1 MSDTTD
7 APPRDPERWEKCMRL
22 ARTLLMVGDDDRD
35 LVKEY
40 LEILI
45 DRGLPKTD
53 APKKVLI
60 VGAGIAGLV
69 SGWLLKS
76 AGHDVTIIEANG
88 NRIGGRL
95 KTFRYDQWRPDL
107 PSPFR
112 DPRQYGEAGAMRL
125 PNFHPLTLA
134 LVDRLGLKR
143 RLFYNVDVE
152 PGTGNGA
159 VPPVVYRP
167 FDGSGEWRNGPDV
180 ELVAPTKR
188 NNAWIRVNGVQTRKR
203 EYNAAP
209 RDVNASFGMP
219 DALCGTTTND
229 LVNRAIDFVRDYYS
243 EVGPDGKRVNKPF
256 EAWVEGW
263 ARVIY
268 DFDAFSMWGFLK
280 EAAGMRDETIE
291 AVGTI
296 ENLTSRLPLSFFHSF
311 LGRSDINP
319 NATYWEIEGGTW
331 RLPYAFL
338 SFLRDEIVLGRRMV
352 QMEYWDPARDC
363 SQCAHVGPD
372 GPRVWINTVDEATDE
387 DRGGKRARAPEFQA
401 FTGDVA
407 IVTVPFSSLR
417 HVIVDPLLSYKKRR
431 AIIELHYDSAT
442 KVLLEFSKRW
452 WEFGEGDWKREMEAI
467 RPGLHAEY
475 EARSDDESGTGRT
488 DLLGADPAV
497 DETRIAGREKA
508 FYAELRH
515 PRAPGRE
522 ASGVVGGGSIT
533 DNPNRFMY
541 YPSHPVPGSEGG
553 VVLASYSWAD
563 DAARWDSMSDDE
575 RYAFALRGLQAIHGR
590 RIEVFYT
597 GHGQTQSW
605 LRNRY
610 AFGEAAVFTPG
621 QLTQLHMDIF
631 TAEGP
636 VHFAGEH
643 TSLKH
648 AWIEG
653 AVESAVRAALEV
665 SGGAPAAGGGA
676 AAGGANAEGGG
687 TTVID
692 GSAEAGSTVAA
703 AVLDGGAEGGR

>member
-1 MSDTTD
+1 MTTTEN
-7 APPRDPERWEKCMRL
+7 AAPRDPERWETCLRL
-22 ARTLLMVGDDDRD
+22 ARTLLMVGDGDRD
-35 LVKEY
+35 LVKQY

-45 DRGLPKTD
+45 DKGLPR
-53 APKKVLI
+53 ASEPKKVLI

-69 SGWLLKS
+69 SGWLLKN

-107 PSPFR
+107 GAPFR

-134 LVDRLGLKR
+134 LVDSLGLER
-143 RLFYNVDVE
+143 RLFYNVDVQ

-159 VPPVVYRP
+159 VPPVVYKP
-167 FDGSGEWRNGPDV
+167 FDGSGTWRNGPDV
-180 ELVAPTKR
+180 DFVAPAKR
-188 NNAWIRVNGVQTRKR
+188 NNAWIRVNGLQTRKR
-203 EYNAAP
+203 EYNKDP
-209 RDVNASFGMP
+209 RDINASFGMP
-219 DALCGTTTND
+219 EELRGTTTND
-229 LVNRAIDFVRDYYS
+229 LVNGAVDFVRDYYS
-243 EVGPDGKRVNKPF
+243 ELDAQGNRVNKPF
-256 EAWVEGW
+256 EQWVEGW

-280 EAAGMRDETIE
+280 EVAGMADGTIE

-319 NATYWEIEGGTW
+319 SATYWEIEGGTW

-352 QMEYWDPARDC
+352 QMEYWHPDRDC
-363 SQCAHVGPD
+363 AQCTHVRED
-372 GPRVWINTVDEATDE
+372 GPRVWIKTVDEAADE
-387 DRGGKRARAPEFQA
+387 DRGGTRTREPEFQE

-452 WEFGEGDWKREMEAI
+452 WEFTEADWKREMEAV
-467 RPGLHAEY
+467 RPGLYAEY
-475 EARSDDESGTGRT
+475 QDRSNAEKDSGRT
-488 DLLGADPAV
+488 ALLGADPAV

-508 FYAELRH
+508 YYAALRH
-515 PRAPGRE
+515 ERAPERE
-522 ASGVVGGGSIT
+522 ASEIVGGGSLT

-563 DAARWDSMSDDE
+563 DASRWDSMSDDE
-575 RYAFALRGLQAIHGR
+575 RYVFALRGLQTLHGR

-621 QLTQLHMDIF
+621 QLTQLHLDIP

-653 AVESAVRAALEV
+653 AVESAVRVALEV
-665 SGGAPAAGGGA
+665 NGGVVDAGAGAGGRGTGGGGTVVSA
-676 AAGGANAEGGG
+676 TAGGADAVDGG
-687 TTVID
+687 V
-692 GSAEAGSTVAA
+692 EAG
-703 AVLDGGAEGGR
+703 R

>member
-1 MSDTTD
+1 MSDATEFR
-7 APPRDPERWEKCMRL
+7 PSDPERWATCQRL
-22 ARTLLMVGDDDRD
+22 ARTLLMVGDGDRD
-35 LVKEY
+35 LVKQY
-40 LEILI
+40 LEILNSAE
-45 DRGLPKTD
+45 GLGKTS
-53 APKKVLI
+53 APKRVLI

-69 SGWLLKS
+69 AGWLLKR
-76 AGHDVTIIEANG
+76 AGHHVTIIEANG

-107 PSPFR
+107 GAPFR
-112 DPRQYGEAGAMRL
+112 DRRQYAEAGAMRL
-125 PNFHPLTLA
+125 PNFHPLTLS
-134 LVDRLGLKR
+134 LVDQLGLPR

-152 PGTGNGA
+152 PGTGTGT
-159 VPPVVYRP
+159 VPPVTYTP

-180 ELVAPTKR
+180 PFEPPVKR
-188 NNAWIRVNGVQTRKR
+188 NRTWIRVNGLQVRKS
-203 EYNAAP
+203 EYAAGP
-209 RDVNASFGMP
+209 AEINASFGVP
-219 DALCGTTTND
+219 QPQLGTNTNQ
-229 LVNRAIDFVRDYYS
+229 LVNDVVDKVRDYYS
-243 EVGPDGKRVNKPF
+243 YLDGEGRRVNKPF
-256 EAWVEGW
+256 REWVDGW

-268 DFDAFSMWGFLK
+268 DFDAYSMWGFLK
-280 EAAGMRDETIE
+280 EHGGFSDATIE

-338 SFLRDEIVLGRRMV
+338 AFLRDEIVMGRRLV
-352 QMEYWDPARDC
+352 QMEYWHPDRDC
-363 SQCAHVGPD
+363 RQCTHVGPD
-372 GPRVWINTVDEATDE
+372 GPRVWIKTVGEEADE
-387 DRGGKRARAPEFQA
+387 DRGGTGPRTPEFQE

-407 IVTVPFSSLR
+407 IVTIPFSSLR
-417 HVIVDPLLSYKKRR
+417 HVIIDPLLSYRKRR

-452 WEFGEGDWKREMEAI
+452 WEFTEEEWEREMEAV
-467 RPGLHAEY
+467 RPGLYREFQAQSER
-475 EARSDDESGTGRT
+475 ESDSGRT
-488 DLLGADPAV
+488 ALLGADPDV

-515 PRAPGRE
+515 QHAPGRE
-522 ASGVVGGGSIT
+522 ATNVFGGGSLT
-533 DNPNRFMY
+533 DNPNRFLY
-541 YPSHPVPGSEGG
+541 YPSHPVPGSDGG

-563 DAARWDSMSDDE
+563 DASRWDSMSDDE
-575 RYAFALRGLQAIHGR
+575 RYAFALRGLQSIHGR

-621 QLTQLHMDIF
+621 QLTQFHLDIPA
-631 TAEGP
+631 AEGP

-653 AVESAVRAALEV
+653 AVESAVRVALEV
-665 SGGAPAAGGGA
+665 NGGAIP
-676 AAGGANAEGGG
+676 
-687 TTVID
+687 
-692 GSAEAGSTVAA
+692 GS
-703 AVLDGGAEGGR
+703 

>member
-1 MSDTTD
+1 MTDTT
-7 APPRDPERWEKCMRL
+7 PFIPSDPDRWATCQRL
-22 ARTLLMVGDDDRD
+22 ARTLLMVGEGDRD
-35 LVKEY
+35 LVKQY
-40 LEILI
+40 LEILNRK
-45 DRGLPKTD
+45 DGLPKTSE
-53 APKKVLI
+53 PKKVLI

-69 SGWLLKS
+69 AGWLLKQ
-76 AGHDVTIIEANG
+76 AGHHVTLIEANG

-107 PSPFR
+107 GSPFR
-112 DPRQYGEAGAMRL
+112 DRNQYAEAGAMRL
-125 PNFHPLTLA
+125 PNFHPLTLS
-134 LVDRLGLKR
+134 LVDRLGLPR

-152 PGTGNGA
+152 PGTGTGT
-159 VPPVVYRP
+159 VPPVTYTP

-180 ELVAPTKR
+180 PFEPPVKR
-188 NNAWIRVNGVQTRKR
+188 NRTWIRVNGLQVRKS
-203 EYNAAP
+203 EYGDGPAEI
-209 RDVNASFGMP
+209 NASFGVP
-219 DALCGTTTND
+219 QGQLGITTNQ
-229 LVNRAIDFVRDYYS
+229 LVNDAVDKVRDYYS
-243 EVGPDGKRVNKPF
+243 YVDAGGRRVNKPF
-256 EAWVEGW
+256 AEWVDGW

-268 DFDAFSMWGFLK
+268 DFDAYSMWGFLK
-280 EAAGMRDETIE
+280 EHGGFSDETIE

-338 SFLRDEIVLGRRMV
+338 DVLRDEIVLGRRLV
-352 QMEYWDPARDC
+352 QMEYWHPDRVC
-363 SQCAHVGPD
+363 RQCTHVGPD
-372 GPRVWINTVDEATDE
+372 GPRVWIKTVGEEAHE
-387 DRGGKRARAPEFQA
+387 DRGGTRTRPPEFQE

-407 IVTVPFSSLR
+407 IVTIPFSSLR
-417 HVIVDPLLSYKKRR
+417 HVIIDPLLSYKKRR

-452 WEFGEGDWKREMEAI
+452 WEFTEEEWERELEKVQ
-467 RPGLHAEY
+467 PGMYRKYAAWSEN
-475 EARSDDESGTGRT
+475 EQETNRT
-488 DLLGADPAV
+488 TMLGADPDV

-515 PRAPGRE
+515 QRAPDRE
-522 ASGVVGGGSIT
+522 ATNVFGGGSLT

-541 YPSHPVPGSEGG
+541 YPSHPVPGSDGG

-563 DAARWDSMSDDE
+563 DASRWDSMSDDE
-575 RYAFALRGLQAIHGR
+575 RYAFALRGLQSIHGR

-597 GHGQTQSW
+597 GQGQTQSW

-621 QLTQLHMDIF
+621 QLTQFHLDIP

-653 AVESAVRAALEV
+653 AVESAVRVALEV
-665 SGGAPAAGGGA
+665 NGGAK
-676 AAGGANAEGGG
+676 
-687 TTVID
+687 
-692 GSAEAGSTVAA
+692 AGS
-703 AVLDGGAEGGR
+703 

>member
-1 MSDTTD
+1 MTDNTTPFDQDRWDT
-7 APPRDPERWEKCMRL
+7 CVRL
-22 ARTLLMVGDDDRD
+22 ARMLLMMDDDGRD
-35 LVKEY
+35 LVKQY

-45 DRGLPKTD
+45 DKGLPKTSE
-53 APKKVLI
+53 PKRVLI

-69 SGWLLKS
+69 SGWLLKE
-76 AGHDVTIIEANG
+76 AGHHVTIIEANG

-112 DPRQYGEAGAMRL
+112 DRRQYAEAGAMRL

-134 LVDRLGLKR
+134 LVDKLGLRR

-152 PGTGNGA
+152 PDTGSGT
-159 VPPVVYRP
+159 VPPAIYTP
-167 FDGSGEWRNGPDV
+167 FDGSGTWGHEPEV
-180 ELVAPTKR
+180 PFVAPTPR
-188 NNAWIRVNGVQTRKR
+188 NQTWIRVNGMQVRKS

-209 RDVNASFGMP
+209 AAINATFNM
-219 DALCGTTTND
+219 AERLCGTTTND
-229 LVNRAIDFVRDYYS
+229 LVNQAVDKVRDYYS
-243 EVGPDGKRVNKPF
+243 TVGPDGRRVNKPVP
-256 EAWVEGW
+256 EWVEGW

-268 DFDAFSMWGFLK
+268 DFDPYSMWGFLK
-280 EAAGMRDETIE
+280 EHGGFSDEAIE

-319 NATYWEIEGGTW
+319 KATYWEIEGGTW

-338 SFLRDEIVLGRRMV
+338 EFLRDHIVMGRRMV
-352 QMEYWDPARDC
+352 QMEYWDPARAGEC
-363 SQCAHVGPD
+363 GQCTHVGPD
-372 GPRVWINTVDEATDE
+372 GPRVWIKTVGEEAHE
-387 DRGGKRARAPEFQA
+387 DQGGRRTRPPEFEE

-407 IVTVPFSSLR
+407 IVTIPFSSLR
-417 HVIVDPLLSYKKRR
+417 HVIVDPMFSYRKRR

-442 KVLLEFSKRW
+442 KVLLEFSRRW
-452 WEFGEGDWKREMEAI
+452 WEFTEEEWEREMEAI
-467 RPGLHAEY
+467 RPGLYREY
-475 EARSDDESGTGRT
+475 QEESNIESHTGDT
-488 DLLGADPAV
+488 SLLGAAPSV
-497 DETRIAGREKA
+497 DESRIGGRERA

-515 PRAPGRE
+515 HRAPDRE
-522 ASGVVGGGSIT
+522 ATHAFGGGSLT

-541 YPSHPVPGSEGG
+541 YPSHPVEGSPGG

-575 RYAFALRGLQAIHGR
+575 RYMFALRGLQSLHGR

-597 GHGQTQSW
+597 GFGQTQSW

-621 QLTQLHMDIF
+621 QLTQFHLNIP
-631 TAEGP
+631 TPEGP

-653 AVESAVRAALEV
+653 AVESAVRAAVEV
-665 SGGAPAAGGGA
+665 NGG
-676 AAGGANAEGGG
+676 
-687 TTVID
+687 VK
-692 GSAEAGSTVAA
+692 EAS
-703 AVLDGGAEGGR
+703 

>member
-1 MSDTTD
+1 MAESRPEIDQDRWDTCV
-7 APPRDPERWEKCMRL
+7 RI
-22 ARTLLMVGDDDRD
+22 ARMLLMMDDNDRD
-35 LVKEY
+35 LVKQY

-45 DRGLPKTD
+45 DKGLPRTD

-69 SGWLLKS
+69 SGWLLQE
-76 AGHDVTIIEANG
+76 AGHHVTIIEANG

-107 PSPFR
+107 GSPFR
-112 DPRQYGEAGAMRL
+112 DRRQYAEAGAMRL

-134 LVDRLGLKR
+134 LVDKLGLRR

-152 PGTGNGA
+152 PGTGSGT
-159 VPPVVYRP
+159 VPPVTYTP
-167 FDGSGEWRNGPDV
+167 FDGSGTWGREPDV
-180 ELVAPTKR
+180 PFVPPTPR
-188 NNAWIRVNGVQTRKR
+188 NQTWIRVNGLQVRKS
-203 EYNAAP
+203 EYAAAP
-209 RDVNASFGMP
+209 DRVNASFGMAP
-219 DALCGTTTND
+219 ELCGTTTNE
-229 LVNRAIDFVRDYYS
+229 LVNRAIDKVRDYYS
-243 EVGPDGKRVNKPF
+243 TVGDDGRRVNKTPLS
-256 EAWVEGW
+256 AWVEGW

-268 DFDAFSMWGFLK
+268 DFDPYSMWGFLK
-280 EAAGMRDETIE
+280 EHGGFSDEAIE

-319 NATYWEIEGGTW
+319 KATYWEIEGGTW

-338 SFLRDEIVLGRRMV
+338 DFLRDRIVMGRRMV
-352 QMEYWDPARDC
+352 QMEYWDPARPGEC
-363 SQCAHVGPD
+363 GQCTHVGPD
-372 GPRVWINTVDEATDE
+372 GPRVWIKTVGEEAHE
-387 DRGGKRARAPEFQA
+387 DQGGRRTRPPEFEE

-417 HVIVDPLLSYKKRR
+417 HVIVDPMFSYRKRR

-442 KVLLEFSKRW
+442 KVLLEFSRRW
-452 WEFGEGDWKREMEAI
+452 WEFTEEEWEREMEAI
-467 RPGLHAEY
+467 RPGMYRDYQEQ
-475 EARSDDESGTGRT
+475 SDTESGTNDT
-488 DLLGADPAV
+488 SLLGAAPSV
-497 DETRIAGREKA
+497 DEKRIAGRERA

-515 PRAPGRE
+515 QRAPDRE
-522 ASGVVGGGSIT
+522 ATHAFGGGSLT

-541 YPSHPVPGSEGG
+541 YPSHPVEGSRGG

-575 RYAFALRGLQAIHGR
+575 RYIFALRGLQSLHGR

-597 GHGQTQSW
+597 GQGQTQSW

-621 QLTQLHMDIF
+621 QLTQFHLAIP

-665 SGGAPAAGGGA
+665 
-676 AAGGANAEGGG
+676 N
-687 TTVID
+687 
-692 GSAEAGSTVAA
+692 
-703 AVLDGGAEGGR
+703 GGAEAAS